1 MKIAGIIGGTGPES
15 TIDYYQQIIA
25 LYRAQRPDGSYPP
38 MLINSVDLKRA
49 VDLVTAN
56 DLAGLAAY
64 LAEALERLARAGAG
78 FGLISANTPHIVFDE
93 VRRRSP
99 LPLISIVEATC
110 REAQAL
116 GLNKLGLLGT
126 RFTMTAGFYQKVF
139 SEQGIALALPAEEE
153 HAWVHAKYMGELVE
167 GIFLP
172 ATREGFLKVIEGMRQ
187 RDAIQGVILGGTEL
201 PLILRGA
208 PCPLPLLDTTKIH
221 VKEIVATILS

>member
-1 MKIAGIIGGTGPES
+1 MKLPGIIGGTGPES
-15 TIDYYQQIIA
+15 TIDYYQQIIT

-38 MLINSVDLKRA
+38 MLIDSIDLKRA

-64 LAEALERLARAGAG
+64 LVEAFERLARAGAD

-99 LPLISIVEATC
+99 IPLISIVEASC

-116 GLNKLGLLGT
+116 GLNKLALLGT
-126 RFTMTAGFYQKVF
+126 RFTMTVGFYQKVF
-139 SEQGIALALPAEEE
+139 SGQGIALAVPGEAER
-153 HAWVHAKYMGELVE
+153 AWVHEKYMGELVE

-172 ATREGFLKVIEGMRQ
+172 ATRAGFLKVMEGLKQ
-187 RDAIQGVILGGTEL
+187 REGIQGVILGGTEL
-201 PLILRGA
+201 PLLLRDADCG
-208 PCPLPLLDTTKIH
+208 LPLLDTTRIH
-221 VKEIVATILS
+221 VQEIVAQMLR